1 MSASSMADNANCVL
15 WCLVNSKGTPF
26 KIRVPINFDIGDM
39 KELVK
44 EKRKNGILRGI
55 DATDLVLWKV
65 STSI

>member
-1 MSASSMADNANCVL
+1 MSALSMADNANCVL
-15 WCLVNSKGTPF
+15 WCLVSGKGTPF

-44 EKRKNGILRGI
+44 EKRKNGIPRGI

-65 STSI
+65 STSM